1 MNIHQSVLLLCV
13 FGDMWP
19 AFPYKNAAADLYYG
33 GITYRVRIEGGIK
46 AGEIKQLMAGHFSET
61 GSKIMFVTVG

>member
-1 MNIHQSVLLLCV
+1 
-13 FGDMWP
+13 MWP